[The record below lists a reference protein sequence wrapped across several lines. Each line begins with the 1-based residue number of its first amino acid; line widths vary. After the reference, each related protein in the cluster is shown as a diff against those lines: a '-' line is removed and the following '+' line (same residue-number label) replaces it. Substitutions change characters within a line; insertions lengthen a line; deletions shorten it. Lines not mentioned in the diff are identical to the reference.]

1 MEPKSIG
8 TRSICQSVNEQLSG
22 RVFLKN
28 IYMYDT
34 PTFYV
39 LITKIEERYLL
50 ITGNFQ
56 GETLLY
62 SQRKA
67 TIR

>member
-8 TRSICQSVNEQLSG
+8 TRSKCQSVNEQLSG

-39 LITKIEERYLL
+39 LITKIEKGHLTY
-50 ITGNFQ
+50 NW
-56 GETLLY
+56 
-62 SQRKA
+62 
-67 TIR
+67 